1 MKLEYLQKIIAR
13 IQSQIHCPKCKAPFA
28 EDSIEIK
35 GVKGQQVEFSAEC
48 SHCKARSQ
56 ISAEISGDKN
66 KLVPRA
72 PQFKRQ
78 LSSFD
83 LPQATLKPAD
93 LTSLTETLRS
103 FKGADVRNLFE

>member
-1 MKLEYLQKIIAR
+1 MKIEYLQKIIAR

-56 ISAEISGDKN
+56 ISAEISGDKA
-66 KLVPRA
+66 KSVPPV
-72 PQFKRQ
+72 PQFTRK

-83 LPQATLKPAD
+83 LPQ
-93 LTSLTETLRS
+93 TSLKSTDLETLTKSLRS
-103 FKGADVRNLFE
+103 FKGQDVRSLFE